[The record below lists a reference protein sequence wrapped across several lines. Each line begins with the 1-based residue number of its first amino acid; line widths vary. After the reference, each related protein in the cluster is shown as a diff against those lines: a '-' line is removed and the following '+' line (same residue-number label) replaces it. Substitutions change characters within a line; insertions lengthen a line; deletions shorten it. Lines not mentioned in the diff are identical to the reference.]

1 MKGSCKAPQHSTQN
15 KDNQNT
21 KIRNEKRDTTAD
33 TNEIHKIVREFL
45 KNLYSNKLKKRLG

>member
-1 MKGSCKAPQHSTQN
+1 MRGSCKAPQHSTQN
-15 KDNQNT
+15 KDDLNT
-21 KIRNEKRDTTAD
+21 KIKNEKRDTTAD